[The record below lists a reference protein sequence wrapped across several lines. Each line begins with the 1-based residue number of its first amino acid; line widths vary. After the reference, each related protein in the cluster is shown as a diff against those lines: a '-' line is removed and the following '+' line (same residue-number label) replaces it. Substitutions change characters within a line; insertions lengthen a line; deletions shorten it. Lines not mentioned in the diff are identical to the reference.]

1 MGTRADNQDRGGI
14 GGGGGTDDRG
24 GPLSLASLFG
34 RLEQGIVAVLTVV
47 VAIVA
52 TLSTWHLIL
61 LVARLL
67 LAGRLDPA
75 DHEVL
80 QAIFGTIFT
89 VLIALE
95 FRHSLLTA
103 SSERAGVVRVRSVV
117 LIAMLATVRKFIVMD
132 LSAVQ
137 VGETLAVVAA
147 MLALGVV
154 YWLIRTQDQK
164 LGVQGFGD
172 RGQDRRR
179 APVAAGEGRPPPGDR
194 LQAR

>member
-1 MGTRADNQDRGGI
+1 MGDK
-14 GGGGGTDDRG
+14 TDKQGRRDASDEG
-24 GPLSLASLFG
+24 HPLPLASLFG
-34 RLEQGIVAVLTVV
+34 KLEQGIMAVLTVV
-47 VAIVA
+47 IAIVA
-52 TLSTWHLIL
+52 ILSTWHLIL
-61 LVARLL
+61 LVAQLL

-95 FRHSLLTA
+95 FRRLLLSAT
-103 SSERAGVVRVRSVV
+103 SERGSVVRVRSVV
-117 LIAMLATVRKFIVMD
+117 LIAMLATVRRFIVMD

-154 YWLIRTQDQK
+154 YWLIRTQDQT
-164 LGVQGFGD
+164 LGVQGFGAQGVGAQGVGAE
-172 RGQDRRR
+172 RS
-179 APVAAGEGRPPPGDR
+179 PPGDR
-194 LQAR
+194 VQVR